1 MNGAS
6 FYNFQNALILLL
18 LLLLSLLLLLHCYY
32 PNKKKLY
39 LRVKWYLAK
48 ERGRSIE
55 IFKRETRWMLLL
67 QQKKEKE
74 RSAHLFHY
82 FVKGWKEI
90 RRKSYNGTVE
100 RLLECQVKWSG
111 SFLVAQ
117 KMFFYLIQCWIL
129 LLGRSSSSV
138 FVVATE

>member
-1 MNGAS
+1 MNVIITTEEG
-6 FYNFQNALILLL
+6 
-18 LLLLSLLLLLHCYY
+18 
-32 PNKKKLY
+32 
-39 LRVKWYLAK
+39 
-48 ERGRSIE
+48 ERRC
-55 IFKRETRWMLLL
+55 
-67 QQKKEKE
+67 
-74 RSAHLFHY
+74 AHLFHY

-138 FVVATE
+138 FVTATE